1 MTTANTKEMIERA
14 IAAAKGD
21 ADIRAMAGRGA
32 GVFHALP
39 SIVRVALRA
48 ALAGYTVIEPTTT
61 NVDAD
66 CTVTA
71 TVDLELW
78 GKGDGRPQLAA
89 YDTGDGPVVD
99 LGPVYFEIRHARSVA
114 AAIVAVADRL
124 ASESSGGDPYPRFYR
139 WHDSHFYRVDA
150 PDRVWFRTDERSE
163 WVPSGARTEASLL
176 NAETATIVRYF
187 PVESSGGETHG

>member
-1 MTTANTKEMIERA
+1 MTNTNITEEMIDKCA
-14 IAAAKGD
+14 HAYAAADGYD
-21 ADIRAMAGRGA
+21 WVDVSQLWQGRYRRQAAAGLG
-32 GVFHALP
+32 
-39 SIVRVALRA
+39 A
-48 ALAGYTVIEPTTT
+48 ALAGYTVIEPATT

-124 ASESSGGDPYPRFYR
+124 ASESSG
-139 WHDSHFYRVDA
+139 
-150 PDRVWFRTDERSE
+150 
-163 WVPSGARTEASLL
+163 
-176 NAETATIVRYF
+176 
-187 PVESSGGETHG
+187 ETHG